1 MWKEDVMNNPNV
13 KLFARYVVL
22 GYFMYLAWELVQ
34 PGYANQIKDIGEIA
48 TSAIYGSVFGALTF
62 IIKSHFE
69 TKVADGSDKEK

>member
-1 MWKEDVMNNPNV
+1 MIDNPNV

-34 PGYANQIKDIGEIA
+34 PDYANQIKDIGEIA

-69 TKVADGSDKEK
+69 TKVSDKKSKDEDK